1 MNGLREGVKLGKIK
15 VSKHCKFGLSSSSRD
30 PPADDESSES
40 DDADNKEVPD
50 EQYVNSN
57 GAYVEIGGR
66 VYHTKA
72 ALTSF
77 LNDGGPVY
85 HHKQELGGS
94 SPKAFRRKLSPFRK
108 SVQDRGV

>member
-1 MNGLREGVKLGKIK
+1 M
-15 VSKHCKFGLSSSSRD
+15 
-30 PPADDESSES
+30 
-40 DDADNKEVPD
+40 
-50 EQYVNSN
+50 NSN

-66 VYHTKA
+66 VYHKKA
-72 ALTSF
+72 ASLMM
-77 LNDGGPVY
+77 GGPVY